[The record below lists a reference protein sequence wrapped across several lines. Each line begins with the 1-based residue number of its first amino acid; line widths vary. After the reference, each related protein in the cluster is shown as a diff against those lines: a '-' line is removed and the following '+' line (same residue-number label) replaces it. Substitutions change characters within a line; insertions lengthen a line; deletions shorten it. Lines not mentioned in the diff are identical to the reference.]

1 MQFIDQSSAYTRK
14 SLPFTKAVAAN
25 RAKVIAEAG
34 SDKLAIC
41 FRPELKTA
49 LAFDLDVEDR
59 FDFNALPTAQKVD
72 LLIDELLPRFFHPDL
87 VVLTG
92 RSVWHVRF
100 VVDGTVERTLR
111 LDDMGVHDVSHEPDI
126 WPEIE
131 IETDILTLLAMLRA
145 EIARFHMT
153 KPPYPAVPRRTDGE
167 DAVDDDVSGW

>member
-1 MQFIDQSSAYTRK
+1 MSRPSDQVLALLRK
-14 SLPFTKAVAAN
+14 IMADRKVNTASLAASVN
-25 RAKVIAEAG
+25 IPRARMRKLLAG
-34 SDKLAIC
+34 TEPML
-41 FRPELKTA
+41 
-49 LAFDLDVEDR
+49 V
-59 FDFNALPTAQKVD
+59 
-72 LLIDELLPRFFHPDL
+72 DELLPKFFHPDL